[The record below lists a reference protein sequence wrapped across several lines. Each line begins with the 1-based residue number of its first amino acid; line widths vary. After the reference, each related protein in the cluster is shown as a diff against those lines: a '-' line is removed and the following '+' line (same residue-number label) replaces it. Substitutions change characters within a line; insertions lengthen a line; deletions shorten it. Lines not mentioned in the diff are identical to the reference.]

1 MDEDS
6 LGAALHRATDDV
18 EVPRDLVRQAQR
30 LGRERRAR
38 RRSGVAALAVAA
50 VVLVGGGL
58 VVTSQRGGGSD
69 TSASSAAAGSSAE
82 GGPGVDAGAE
92 RSGSAESA
100 PTPAPPSPAAPE
112 PMQDAAPPNS
122 EKRATCDPTLVVD
135 GVPQGAGTSATPVRA
150 GEVLDVAGGPLS
162 CEGLVPGARYDV
174 VLMPQGA
181 GETAVLAGVTVA
193 DDGSFATRVTVP
205 ASTPTGPAA
214 LSVTVSGA
222 AACPS
227 AAGCEVPSDLADL
240 DVRPAEQP

>member
-38 RRSGVAALAVAA
+38 RRSGAAALAVAA

-69 TSASSAAAGSSAE
+69 TSASSA
-82 GGPGVDAGAE
+82 
-92 RSGSAESA
+92 ESA
-100 PTPAPPSPAAPE
+100 PTPAPAAPAAPQ
-112 PMQDAAPPNS
+112 PKQDAAPPDS

-135 GVPQGAGTSATPVRA
+135 GVPQGAGTSATPVLA

-181 GETAVLAGVTVA
+181 GAPTVLAGVTVA

-214 LSVTVSGA
+214 LSVTASGA

-227 AAGCEVPSDLADL
+227 AAACQVPGDRADL